1 MGRPFS
7 WIHSRAGTWHE
18 ADQGCGSRAKAG
30 FGAWQQ
36 AYDGL
41 ASTDPGTD
49 GTPENES
56 DLGNHIKIKFR

>member
-1 MGRPFS
+1 M
-7 WIHSRAGTWHE
+7 AG
-18 ADQGCGSRAKAG
+18 AAGAMAG
-30 FGAWQQ
+30 FWSTVAGISSE
-36 AYDGL
+36 YDGL